1 MTDINQPTIS
11 DLSADNPFLQPF
23 NTPFGAI
30 PFDKIQ
36 LGHYLPAFQEA
47 IRKHDVEIEQIVTN
61 QEQPSFQNTIEALE
75 HSGELLS
82 LIANTFFNLNSAET
96 SDEMQQLAEE
106 LSPLLTDHANNISL
120 NASLFERVKAVF
132 LQKEQLNLTPEQ
144 DTLLKKTYDSFVD
157 HGANLSMADKETFRQ
172 LSKQLDTASL
182 AFDKNILKEINDYFL
197 VITDRRQLSG
207 LSDDY
212 LEMAAS
218 KAVQKEKTGWIID
231 LTAPSY
237 MPAMKFLDNRELRQQ
252 LYMAHATK
260 STHADANDNKELIR
274 SIANSRL
281 DIANLLGYKT
291 YADYVLKHRMAENS
305 TNVYKLLNELLAAY
319 KPAALRETDTV
330 QQYAA
335 NLGFQEQLQPW
346 DWSYYAEKLKNERY
360 SFNED
365 ILRPY
370 FELSKV
376 ITGVFDLATKLYG
389 ITFRET
395 TQVPV
400 YHPEVQVF
408 EVYDAEERVLA
419 LLYTD
424 FFPRAGKRSGAWMTE
439 FKEQYANAS
448 GNHRPHV
455 SLVMNF
461 TRPTAT
467 KPALLTF
474 DEVRTFL
481 HEFGHAL
488 HSIFSDV
495 TYTSVSGTS
504 VFRDFVECPSQFM
517 ENYAIESQFLN
528 NFAFHYQT
536 GERIPVEMIERLK
549 EADNYNIGAQCLR
562 QLNFGFIDMAW
573 HTVERPLKK
582 DVITFEKE
590 IEKLTLLLPSIDNAC
605 ASTSFGHIFSGG
617 YAAGY
622 YSYKW
627 AEVLAADSFAA
638 FQSNGI
644 FDPKTAASFRQN
656 ILSKGG
662 SEKPMILYKRFRGQE
677 PSIDALLI
685 ANGIQRR
692 KN

>member
-605 ASTSFGHIFSGG
+605 ASTSFGHIFFR
-617 YAAGY
+617 
-622 YSYKW
+622 W
-627 AEVLAADSFAA
+627 VCRRVLQLQMGRSV
-638 FQSNGI
+638 GC
-644 FDPKTAASFRQN
+644 
-656 ILSKGG
+656 
-662 SEKPMILYKRFRGQE
+662 RFVC
-677 PSIDALLI
+677 SISVEWYF
-685 ANGIQRR
+685 
-692 KN
+692 